1 MVAYQL
7 VEIAVVGLAIVEHG
21 ADQPVAWLQVVYL
34 VIGATQMSLGY
45 ALWRATADDR
55 ERWLRSGH
63 HLIGMHS

>member
-1 MVAYQL
+1 
-7 VEIAVVGLAIVEHG
+7 
-21 ADQPVAWLQVVYL
+21 
-34 VIGATQMSLGY
+34 MSLGY